1 MSVNLKD
8 VLIKMDDEYG
18 DQMYKMFGPTLLGYP
33 LDCDSSRGY
42 MFTSNLKQVLTLLN
56 PDIPRVQTGFENIIG
71 KYNTSYKKVN
81 GAWTVEDI
89 VYKFKNNKAIYTL
102 ILYNKM
108 TDTYDMIEKKVAE
121 NLTEKFGY
129 LYNTEKMDSLK
140 VGDVIKDEIIY
151 KSTSYDEHMNYRYGK
166 NAKVYYSTSNDTL
179 EDAVVIRKGWANQV
193 ISSEV
198 DEVVVPI
205 NDNDIPL
212 NLYGTDDRYQAFPNI
227 GEKVINSTLCATRR
241 INKNHLLYD
250 FQPQYMREINSTDTD
265 FFVTHDSEVYDIE
278 IYYNKQDEFPDNI
291 FYRQLK
297 NYYDDICEYAN
308 KLYDW
313 ATEIKESG
321 SRYSTNVTYYRS
333 KYMHYNDHEYKW
345 KNKDKE
351 FSNML
356 VIFKVKSLVE
366 LTPGSKIAGRYGDK
380 GVISRITEP
389 VKAEFYDN
397 ILGMMGKESS
407 EEEREKLAKNITF
420 VDDDKMPY
428 TDDFPVD
435 ILLNMSGSIRRLNT
449 GQLIEVELNF
459 IGEELRKKICTLQND
474 EEKLDII
481 FRFLEIANK
490 DQCEFYKSYYHS
502 LDQVI
507 TKKGININLLDPQ
520 GKRDF
525 IKDIEAHGFYLV
537 KPPEASIRYETIAL
551 LYDVFDFVKP
561 LPMYIN
567 IFGTMKRRIIKDGIV
582 GDKYMI
588 ILKQNSNKNF
598 SARSTFRVNR
608 ANLPTKDIAKKTN
621 RSSYARSPIR
631 LSEIYNLMSSISG
644 TTLAE
649 WNIFMRSSTLGRKSL
664 DKILE
669 TDGNPLELKQLEIKD
684 NFINANADILNAKLK
699 AIGLRIKFV
708 RECDTTDDVLID
720 AVTPLYIDK
729 YIIYDTPLNKT
740 MYVTLFH
747 AYKKYLSSVTLIET
761 YEGEKQDIAWD
772 YVFNLPHIKEM
783 DISIDIKEML
793 ICTTK
798 GKTVQVTEKETEIDD
813 EDEEIEDEI
822 MEEDNEPVERKVHKM
837 KKK

>member
-8 VLIKMDDEYG
+8 TLIKMDNEYG

-42 MFTSNLKQVLTLLN
+42 MFTSNLKQVLTLIN

-71 KYNTSYKKVN
+71 KYNTAYKKLN
-81 GAWTVEDI
+81 GTWTVEDI
-89 VYKFKNNKAIYTL
+89 IYKFKNNKAIYIL
-102 ILYNKM
+102 VLYNKM

-129 LYNTEKMDSLK
+129 LYNTEKMDSLSI
-140 VGDVIKDEIIY
+140 GDVIKDEIIY

-179 EDAVVIRKGWANQV
+179 EDAVVIRKGWADSV
-193 ISSEV
+193 ISSEI

-205 NDNDIPL
+205 NDNDVPL

-227 GEKVINSTLCATRR
+227 GERVINSTLCATRR

-250 FQPQYMREINSTDTD
+250 FQPQYMKEVNSTDTD
-265 FFVTHDSEVYDIE
+265 FFVTHNSEVYDID
-278 IYYNKQDEFPDNI
+278 IYYNKPDQFPDSI
-291 FYRQLK
+291 FYKQLK
-297 NYYDDICEYAN
+297 NYYEDICEYTN
-308 KLYDW
+308 KIYQWSTD
-313 ATEIKESG
+313 IKESG
-321 SRYSTNVTYYRS
+321 SKFTNNITYFRS
-333 KYMHYNDHEYKW
+333 KYMHFNDQEYKW

-356 VIFKVKSLVE
+356 IVFKVKSLIE
-366 LTPGSKIAGRYGDK
+366 LTPGSKVAGRYGDK
-380 GVISRITEP
+380 GVVSRITEP
-389 VKAEFYDN
+389 AQNEVYN
-397 ILGMMGKESS
+397 GLLGMMGKEST
-407 EEEREKLAKNITF
+407 EDEREKLSKNITIIE
-420 VDDDKMPY
+420 DDKMPY

-435 ILLNMSGSIRRLNT
+435 IILNMSGSIRRLNT

-459 IGEELRKKICTLQND
+459 IGEELRKKICSLQSD
-474 EEKLDII
+474 QEKLNII
-481 FRFLEIANK
+481 FRFLEIVNK
-490 DQCEFYKSYYHS
+490 DECEFYKNYYHS
-502 LDQVI
+502 LDKVVN
-507 TKKGININLLDPQ
+507 KKGININLLDPQ
-520 GKRDF
+520 GKCDF
-525 IKDIEAHGFYLV
+525 IKDIEVHGFYII
-537 KPPEASIRYETIAL
+537 KPPHAMIRYETITT
-551 LYDVFDFVKP
+551 LYEEFNLIRP
-561 LPMYIN
+561 LPLYIN
-567 IFGTMKRRIIKDGIV
+567 IFGATRRRIIKDGIV

-621 RSSYARSPIR
+621 RSSYAKSPIR

-669 TDGNPLELKQLEIKD
+669 TDGNPLELKTLEIKD

-699 AIGLRIKFV
+699 AIGLKIKFV
-708 RECDTTDDVLID
+708 RECDSTEDVLID
-720 AVTPLYIDK
+720 AIVPLYIDK
-729 YIIYDTPLNKT
+729 YIIYDTPLNKI

-747 AYKKYLSSVTLIET
+747 EYSKYLSSVTLIET

-772 YVFNLPHIKEM
+772 YVFNLPNIKEM
-783 DISIDIKEML
+783 DISSDIKEML

-798 GKTVQVTEKETEIDD
+798 GKNTKPVEEDTEIDD
-813 EDEEIEDEI
+813 EDDNTDDDEVVVRQI
-822 MEEDNEPVERKVHKM
+822 HKM
-837 KKK
+837 K

>member
-8 VLIKMDDEYG
+8 ALIKMDDEYG

-71 KYNTSYKKVN
+71 KYNTAYKKLT
-81 GAWTVEDI
+81 GTWTVEDI
-89 VYKFKNNKAIYTL
+89 IYKFSNNKTIYTL

-108 TDTYDMIEKKVAE
+108 TDTYDIIEKKVAE

-129 LYNTEKMDSLK
+129 LYNTERMDALS
-140 VGDVIKDEIIY
+140 VGDTIKDEILY

-212 NLYGTDDRYQAFPNI
+212 NLYGNDDKYQAFPNV
-227 GEKVINSTLCATRR
+227 GERVINSTLCATRR

-250 FQPQYMREINSTDTD
+250 FQPQYMKEINSTDTD
-265 FFVTHDSEVYDIE
+265 FFVTHDSEIYDID
-278 IYYNKQDEFPDNI
+278 IYYNKSEPFPDNI
-291 FYRQLK
+291 FYHQLK
-297 NYYDDICEYAN
+297 LYYDDICEYSN
-308 KLYDW
+308 KIYQW
-313 ATEIKESG
+313 ATDIKESG
-321 SRYSTNVTYYRS
+321 SKFTNNVTYFRS
-333 KYMHYNDHEYKW
+333 KHMHFNDSEYKW

-356 VIFKVKSLVE
+356 IIFKVKSLIE
-366 LTPGSKIAGRYGDK
+366 LAPGSKIAGRYGDK

-389 VKAEFYDN
+389 VQTEVYNN
-397 ILGMMGKESS
+397 ILGMMGKEST
-407 EEEREKLAKNITF
+407 EEERDKLSKSIAI

-435 ILLNMSGSIRRLNT
+435 IILNMSGSIRRLNT
-449 GQLIEVELNF
+449 GQLVEVELNF
-459 IGEELRKKICTLQND
+459 VGEELRKRICTLDND
-474 EEKLDII
+474 QDKLDII
-481 FRFLEIANK
+481 FRFLEIVNK
-490 DQCEFYKSYYHS
+490 DECEFYKNYYHS
-502 LDQVI
+502 LDKVI
-507 TKKGININLLDPQ
+507 NKKGININLLDPK
-520 GKRDF
+520 GKKDF
-525 IKDIEAHGFYLV
+525 IRDIETNGFYIV
-537 KPPEASIRYETIAL
+537 KPPDAMIRYETIAT
-551 LYDVFDFVKP
+551 LYDEFSFIKP
-561 LPMYIN
+561 LPLYIN
-567 IFGTMKRRIIKDGIV
+567 IFGTTKRRIIKDGIV

-664 DKILE
+664 DRILE
-669 TDGNPLELKQLEIKD
+669 TDGNPLELKQLDIKD

-699 AIGLRIKFV
+699 AIGLKIKFV
-708 RECDTTDDVLID
+708 RECDKTEDVLID
-720 AVTPLYIDK
+720 AIAPLYIDK
-729 YIIYDTPLNKT
+729 YIIYDTPLNKL
-740 MYVTLFH
+740 MYVTLFNE
-747 AYKKYLSSVTLIET
+747 YNKYLSSVTLIET
-761 YEGEKQDIAWD
+761 YEGERQDIAWD
-772 YVFNLPHIKEM
+772 YVFNLQHIKEM
-783 DISIDIKEML
+783 DISTDIKEML
-793 ICTTK
+793 IRTTK
-798 GKTVQVTEKETEIDD
+798 GKNTQVFEEDTEIDD
-813 EDEEIEDEI
+813 EDENT
-822 MEEDNEPVERKVHKM
+822 EEDFVETRDEPIERKVY